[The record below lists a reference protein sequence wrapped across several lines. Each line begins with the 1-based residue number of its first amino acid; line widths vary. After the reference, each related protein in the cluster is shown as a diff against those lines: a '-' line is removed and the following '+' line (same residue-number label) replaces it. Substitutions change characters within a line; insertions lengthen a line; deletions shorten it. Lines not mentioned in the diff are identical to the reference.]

1 MKNEIEKMLKE
12 KEGSSKKI
20 VHYKGLDVE
29 INEEFATKYVRVAK
43 KIDELS
49 CLLKQMDEVLKPE
62 LMGVMERLDKK
73 QVVSNGIVASVRRG
87 YYKSTFDAKRLKD
100 EDIDT
105 YNKYLGTSYVN
116 GSLSIKY

>member
-12 KEGSSKKI
+12 KGLSSKKI
-20 VHYKGLDVE
+20 VHYRGCDVE
-29 INEEFATKYVRVAK
+29 INPDFASKYVRVAK

-49 CLLKQMDEVLKPE
+49 CLLKKMDDMLKPE
-62 LMGVMERLDKK
+62 LINVMERLNKK
-73 QVVSNGIVASVRRG
+73 QVVSNGISANIRKG
-87 YYKSTFDAKRLKD
+87 YYKNTFDSKRLKD

-105 YNKYLGTSYVN
+105 YNKYLSESYVN

>member
-12 KEGSSKKI
+12 RDTSSKKI
-20 VHYKGLDVE
+20 VHYKGMDVE
-29 INEEFATKYVRVAK
+29 INSDFASKYVRVAK

-49 CLLKQMDEVLKPE
+49 CLLKKMDEVLKPE
-62 LMGVMERLDKK
+62 LISVMERLDKK
-73 QVVSNGIVASVRRG
+73 QVVSNGISASMKCG
-87 YYKSTFDAKRLKD
+87 YYKNTLDTKRLKN

>member
-12 KEGSSKKI
+12 RSVSSKKI
-20 VHYKGLDVE
+20 VHYKGVDVE
-29 INEEFATKYVRVAK
+29 INPDFASKYVRVAK

-49 CLLKQMDEVLKPE
+49 CLLKKMDEVLKPE
-62 LMGVMERLDKK
+62 LISVMERLDKK
-73 QVVSNGIVASVRRG
+73 QVVSNGISASMKCG
-87 YYKSTFDAKRLKD
+87 YYKNTLDTKRLKN

>member
-12 KEGSSKKI
+12 RDTSSKKI
-20 VHYKGLDVE
+20 VHYKGMDVE
-29 INEEFATKYVRVAK
+29 INEDFASKYVRVAK

-49 CLLKQMDEVLKPE
+49 CLLKKMDEVLKPE

-73 QVVSNGIVASVRRG
+73 QVVSNGISASMKCG
-87 YYKSTFDAKRLKD
+87 YYKNTLDTKRLKD

>member
-12 KEGSSKKI
+12 RDTSSKKI
-20 VHYKGLDVE
+20 VHYRGCDVE
-29 INEEFATKYVRVAK
+29 INSDFASKYVRVAK

-49 CLLKQMDEVLKPE
+49 CLLKKMDEVLKPE
-62 LMGVMERLDKK
+62 LISVMERLDKK
-73 QVVSNGIVASVRRG
+73 QVVSNGISASMKCG
-87 YYKSTFDAKRLKD
+87 YYKNTLDTKRLKD